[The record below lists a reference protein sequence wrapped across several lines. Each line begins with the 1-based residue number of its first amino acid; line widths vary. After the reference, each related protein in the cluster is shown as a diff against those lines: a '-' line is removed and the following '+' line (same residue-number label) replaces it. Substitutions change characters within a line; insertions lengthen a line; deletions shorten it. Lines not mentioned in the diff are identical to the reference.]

1 MMASTECVSGSG
13 PGDRKKLLK
22 IVIVSIVAIACAVL
36 GIDASEIL
44 VV

>member
-1 MMASTECVSGSG
+1 MMDSTTSVSGSG

-22 IVIVSIVAIACAVL
+22 VIIVSIVAIACAIL